1 MLERPLLLPLLSIV
15 AGVASA
21 ASFSLY
27 VPAGLAVVLLI
38 LAVPA
43 LISRSRIP
51 FSIILSLL
59 FLVWGNLSVEPYLR
73 PQFPPGHISG
83 FAGDDPVVIEGIVT
97 ERPQPTD
104 GGCRMQIAA
113 EKLCR
118 RDGYTPVTGKLLL
131 YIAEGRTRLV
141 TGDRVRFSSRLSRPR
156 NNQIPGAYD
165 YVRHLALQEIYT
177 VGYVEKQEDVILVL
191 QSVSHSVA
199 GWLDHLAA
207 RAGSFISSVAPPVE
221 AAVLRALLLGEQGG
235 VSPELT
241 DAYARSGVSH
251 ILSISGFHMGIISLV
266 VFQLLYRAVSRVPFL
281 LLHCNARRSILLLT
295 LPVMIF
301 YLFLCGS
308 APATLRSVIMLG
320 AFILALALERETDSI
335 DSLLLAAF
343 LILLFTPGALFDISF
358 QLSFLALW
366 GLLVLTPCFM
376 APFESIGKPLFR
388 KILYFAMASAAA
400 TVATAIPVAHYF
412 HKVSFAGL
420 LANFLIVPLLG
431 YGAVVLGFLSLP
443 FIPAVPV
450 VAEWLLVVATFLVW
464 LSNWIIEFF
473 ARIPVATFLQPRWP
487 SLGLFFLFAIVF
499 TFTRRKRTRFVGC
512 SLCLVSL
519 AGSLVGFP
527 VHRDKLQIDFFSIGQ
542 GDSSLVR
549 FPNGKTMLIDG
560 GGMPSWGNGRRRS
573 YNVGERLLAP
583 ALWYQ
588 GIRRIDILVLT
599 HPHPDHLQGL
609 LYIAANFPVGE
620 LWEGVVQGEGEEY
633 REFKRI
639 IAEKG
644 VPVRR
649 IRPGDESVMVDEVKI
664 IFPGLPAPETVS
676 LDSDESVNDQSLVF
690 RLVLDSFSV
699 LFTGDIGTAAEENF
713 LKANNDLHCTILKVP
728 HHGSRHSNSPAFLA
742 ATSPQE
748 AVISAGFKN
757 VFHLPAPETLQRL
770 ENCGARVWRTDEEG
784 TITVTAER
792 DGAWRIASFGGQ
804 IR

>member
-1 MLERPLLLPLLSIV
+1 MLERPLLLPLLSII

-21 ASFSLY
+21 ASFSIY
-27 VPAGLAVVLLI
+27 VPGELAVILLV

-43 LISRSRIP
+43 LVPKSRIP

-59 FLVWGNLSVEPYLR
+59 FLIWGNLSVEPYLR

-83 FAGDDPVVIEGIVT
+83 FAGDDPVVIEGIIT
-97 ERPQPTD
+97 ERPQPAD
-104 GGCRMQIAA
+104 GGCRMQITT
-113 EKLCR
+113 EKICR
-118 RDGYTPVTGKLLL
+118 RDGYIPVTGKLLL
-131 YIAEGRTRLV
+131 FIAEGRTPLV

-156 NNQIPGAYD
+156 NNLIPGAYD
-165 YVRHLALQEIYT
+165 YVRHLSLQGIHT
-177 VGYVEKQEDVILVL
+177 VGFVEKQEDVILML
-191 QSVSHSVA
+191 QGVSQPVA

-320 AFILALALERETDSI
+320 AFILALALERETDSV

-343 LILLFTPGALFDISF
+343 LILLLTPGALFDISF

-366 GLLVLTPCFM
+366 GLLVLTPWFM
-376 APFESIGKPLFR
+376 TPFASVGKPVLR
-388 KILYFAMASAAA
+388 KALYFAMASAAA

-412 HKVSFAGL
+412 HKVSFTGL

-443 FIPAVPV
+443 FIPSVPV
-450 VAEWLLVVATFLVW
+450 VAEWLLMVATFLVW
-464 LSNWIIEFF
+464 LSNGIIDFF

-487 SLGLFFLFAIVF
+487 SLGLFFLFAVVF
-499 TFTRRKRTRFVGC
+499 TFTRGARIRAVGC

-519 AGSLVGFP
+519 AGSLIGFP
-527 VHRDKLQIDFFSIGQ
+527 VHRDRLQITFFSIGQ
-542 GDSSLVR
+542 GESTLVR

-560 GGMPSWGNGRRRS
+560 GGLPSWGNGRRS
-573 YNVGERLLAP
+573 VKDVGERLLAP

-620 LWEGVVQGEGEEY
+620 LWEGVAPGEGEEY
-633 REFKRI
+633 HQFKRI
-639 IAEKG
+639 LAEKG
-644 VPVRR
+644 VPVRQ
-649 IRPGDESVMVDEVKI
+649 IGPGDQAVQVGEARIV
-664 IFPGLPAPETVS
+664 FPGLPAPEPGS
-676 LDSDESVNDQSLVF
+676 SKSDENVNDQSLVF
-690 RLVLDSFSV
+690 RLALNSFSV
-699 LFTGDIGTAAEENF
+699 LFTGDIGTDAEER
-713 LKANNDLHCTILKVP
+713 LLTASEDLHCTILKVP
-728 HHGSRHSNSPAFLA
+728 HHGSRHSSSPAFLA

-748 AVISAGFKN
+748 AVISAGYKN
-757 VFHLPAPETLQRL
+757 VFHLPAAETLQRL
-770 ENCGARVWRTDEEG
+770 KKCGARVWRTDEDG

-792 DGAWRIASFGGQ
+792 DGAWRIASFSGQ